1 MEKNFFSYLNPL
13 SAIVALRPRVVDLS
27 FTVTRAHQK
36 IQALFSRSNFNCCE
50 KLC

>member
-1 MEKNFFSYLNPL
+1 MKKKISYLNPL
-13 SAIVALRPRVVDLS
+13 SASVAQRPRVVDLL

-36 IQALFSRSNFNCCE
+36 IQALFSRGNFNYCE